1 MSAFL
6 AFGSLPENG
15 RTFPYVAQ
23 NFGCLLA
30 HRYIQRVAFAN
41 GIKFGIG
48 TIDEKNFDY
57 HQLF

>member
-57 HQLF
+57 H